1 MGDKSKKGNPKERP
15 KFGSGESTGQVF
27 NFYMAQVA
35 VLQGLYESPEVNSA
49 PDRIASLYPLLF
61 GIHSTGLSIGLL
73 ARHGQLNE
81 CFMLARAF
89 LERLINYMYLLFCD
103 EEEFLRYLAHTK
115 QKGFRM
121 LNRSIKAG
129 DLQAE
134 LRWSGSVD
142 LDKERELREAINLF
156 TGDKGRE
163 ITRWTS
169 VTLSDRLAIIAEKG
183 GLEIGPLMLA
193 FLGIYQDASEAL
205 HGTLYGSIFHI
216 GVFTKNLP
224 SRKSALYKT
233 YNEQFSMLFFALGV
247 CVDSLVKAIHK
258 VLPITELQSRSREN
272 IQTVSNGKWLS
283 RTTN

>member
-1 MGDKSKKGNPKERP
+1 MSDKSKKGNPKEP
-15 KFGSGESTGQVF
+15 AEFGSGESTGQVF
-27 NFYMAQVA
+27 SFYMDQVA

-61 GIHSTGLSIGLL
+61 SIHSTALSIGLL
-73 ARHGQLNE
+73 ARHGYLNE

-89 LERLINYMYLLFCD
+89 LERLINYIYLLFCN
-103 EEEFLRYLAHTK
+103 EEEYLRYLAHTK

-129 DLQAE
+129 DLQVE
-134 LRWSGSVD
+134 LKWSGSVD
-142 LDKERELREAINLF
+142 LDKERELKEAIDLF
-156 TGDKGRE
+156 TSEKGRE

-169 VTLSDRLAIIAEKG
+169 VVLSDRLGTIAEKG
-183 GLEIGPLMLA
+183 GLEIGPLMFALV
-193 FLGIYQDASEAL
+193 GIYQDASEAL

-216 GVFTKNLP
+216 GVFTKKLP

-233 YNEQFSMLFFALGV
+233 YNEQFSVLFFALGV

-258 VLPITELQSRSREN
+258 VLPINDLQKRSREN
-272 IQTVSNGKWLS
+272 INTVSNGKWLPK
-283 RTTN
+283 TG